1 MKTIIELLWMMYSK
15 ARLFHTNIQ
24 LRLDLQKIVKIQR
37 PKTNLPSLLNS
48 LILLLKTIFILQDKL
63 SHPNETSL
71 MHIFQ

>member
-1 MKTIIELLWMMYSK
+1 MIELLWMMYSK

-48 LILLLKTIFILQDKL
+48 LILLLKTIFIL
-63 SHPNETSL
+63 
-71 MHIFQ
+71 

>member
-1 MKTIIELLWMMYSK
+1 MKNIIELLWMMYSK

-48 LILLLKTIFILQDKL
+48 LILLLKTIFIL
-63 SHPNETSL
+63 
-71 MHIFQ
+71 

>member
-1 MKTIIELLWMMYSK
+1 MKTMIELLWMMYSK